1 MDWQTCF
8 TEKRTGV
15 DHHKS
20 GNRTEYQRDFDRII
34 FASSFRRLQDKT
46 QIFPLPGNKFVHNR
60 LTHSLEVAS
69 VGRSL
74 GNIIGAHIANNA
86 VGTDAEAQYFYRSD
100 LPWVIAAACLAHD
113 IGNPSFGHSGEKAIS
128 SYFVDCADQKIGPA
142 TLKSYFDDKEWQ
154 DLITFEGNANALR
167 ILTHQFNGRSKGGLR
182 LTYPTLASILKYPCE
197 STAVD
202 KGYKHRKKYGF
213 FQAEKDT
220 FLDIVGELG
229 MTRESEDEIVFQRHP
244 FVYLVEAA
252 DDICYRII
260 DMEDAHRLNI
270 IPKPV
275 IANAFLNIMES
286 IGRPEDDMD
295 KIKKTYASIADDN
308 DSITYLRAKS
318 INTLTLESSDVFKA
332 NTDAILNGTFN
343 DTLIDNI
350 ETRCGALKEVID
362 ISVDQIYNYHPVVEV
377 EIAGYHVLNRLLSL
391 FIPTVLKEDLKPI
404 EKKTYRLIPNQF
416 LSSGTAYD
424 RVLGILDFISGMT
437 DSYAMD
443 MFRKTTGVE
452 FSNH

>member
-34 FASSFRRLQDKT
+34 FASPFRRLQDKT

-74 GNIIGAHIANNA
+74 GHLIGNHIADSM
-86 VGTDAEAQYFYRSD
+86 VPEGSEAYHFYQAD

-128 SYFVDCADQKIGPA
+128 SYFIDNAKTTIDGNELQ
-142 TLKSYFDDKEWQ
+142 SYFDHKEWT
-154 DLITFEGNANALR
+154 DLTTFEGNANALR
-167 ILTHQFNGRSKGGLR
+167 ILTHQYNGRSKGGLR

-202 KGYKHRKKYGF
+202 KEYKHRKKYGF
-213 FQAEKDT
+213 FQSEKET
-220 FLDIVGELG
+220 FLDIVGQLGMIKELG
-229 MTRESEDEIVFQRHP
+229 DGIVYQRHP
-244 FVYLVEAA
+244 YVYLVEAA

-270 IPKPV
+270 IPKQV
-275 IANAFLNIMES
+275 IAEAFLNIMDS
-286 IGRPEDDMD
+286 IGRKEDNID
-295 KIKKTYASIADDN
+295 KIRSTYNSITDDN
-308 DSITYLRAKS
+308 DSIAYLRAKS
-318 INTLTLESSDVFKA
+318 INTLTLESSDVFMA
-332 NTDAILNGTFN
+332 NTEAILKGKFN

-350 ETRCGALKEVID
+350 EQRCGALKDVID
-362 ISVDQIYNYHPVVEV
+362 ISVDQIYNYHPVIEV
-377 EIAGYHVLNRLLSL
+377 EIAGYNVLDRLLSI
-391 FIPTVLKEDLKPI
+391 FVPTVLKEKLLPI
-404 EKKTYRLIPNQF
+404 EKKTHRLIPHQF
-416 LSSGTAYD
+416 LFHGSSYD
-424 RVLGILDFISGMT
+424 RVLGIVDFISGMT
-437 DSYAMD
+437 DSYAMNLY
-443 MFRKTTGVE
+443 RKTTGVE

>member
-1 MDWQTCF
+1 MNWETCF

-74 GNIIGAHIANNA
+74 GNIIGNHIAHNFVPA
-86 VGTDAEAQYFYRSD
+86 DSDAFHFYQAD
-100 LPWVIAAACLAHD
+100 LPWVVAAACLAHD
-113 IGNPSFGHSGEKAIS
+113 IGNPAFGHSGEKAIS
-128 SYFVDCADQKIGPA
+128 SYFIDCADTKIGEG
-142 TLKSYFDDKEWQ
+142 TLRSYFDSKQWT
-154 DLITFEGNANALR
+154 DLTTFEGNANALR

-197 STAVD
+197 SSAVS
-202 KGYKHRKKYGF
+202 KAYKHRKKYGF
-213 FQAEKDT
+213 FQSEKET
-220 FLDIVGELG
+220 FVDIVEQLG
-229 MTRESEDEIVFQRHP
+229 MLKEENDDIIYQRHP
-244 FVYLVEAA
+244 YVYLVEAA

-270 IPKPV
+270 IPKSV
-275 IANAFLNIMES
+275 IANAFLSIMDS
-286 IGRPEDDMD
+286 IGRKEDDMTQ
-295 KIKKTYASIADDN
+295 IQKTYNSIQDDN
-308 DSITYLRAKS
+308 DSIAYLRAKS
-318 INTLTLESSDVFKA
+318 INTLTLESCDVFIQNA
-332 NTDAILNGTFN
+332 DAILNGEFN

-377 EIAGYHVLNRLLSL
+377 EIAGYNVLHKLLST
-391 FIPTVLKEDLKPI
+391 FIPTVLKKELLPI

-416 LSSGTAYD
+416 LSDGSEYD
-424 RVLGILDFISGMT
+424 RVLGIVDFISGMT

-443 MFRKTTGVE
+443 LFRKTTGVE